1 MGDKLAGAV
10 LASAWQPTQP
20 VFTLLISIG
29 LGWERCTLGKAAGI
43 LISFGGAAFMVTFGQ
58 DLSGA
63 PATQALVG
71 NLLLFLNCLGTCLYV
86 ICAKLALARGYPP
99 STVTAWSYVCGA
111 SCMAIVASGF
121 SSDCALVHFVCPT
134 AAAAA
139 ANHQCGEYS
148 NSCAPWAV
156 PTSAVLPLCYWV
168 LLNSCL
174 VYWMITWANQ
184 HAKAGFVL
192 AYCALQPLVAMLLS
206 AVILA
211 AGGPSDEL
219 RAPGLNALGAAG
231 VLLGLCVILREGKRQ
246 HDADTKAGPLQL
258 QGTPAA
264 GAESEAAP

>member
-1 MGDKLAGAV
+1 
-10 LASAWQPTQP
+10 
-20 VFTLLISIG
+20 
-29 LGWERCTLGKAAGI
+29 
-43 LISFGGAAFMVTFGQ
+43 
-58 DLSGA
+58 
-63 PATQALVG
+63 
-71 NLLLFLNCLGTCLYV
+71 
-86 ICAKLALARGYPP
+86 
-99 STVTAWSYVCGA
+99 
-111 SCMAIVASGF
+111 MAIVASGF

-206 AVILA
+206 AVRRATPSPDPSLPTHALA
-211 AGGPSDEL
+211 CLLTPCVSPPRPRHALPRPLFSLSGNPGGG
-219 RAPGLNALGAAG
+219 RAE
-231 VLLGLCVILREGKRQ
+231 R
-246 HDADTKAGPLQL
+246 
-258 QGTPAA
+258 
-264 GAESEAAP
+264 